1 MTSQSSVNSLSPLS
15 LAQLEQTQDFIRRH
29 IGPSEAQTQV
39 MLNDIGAESI
49 DALIDEIVPNDI
61 RLSEL
66 PAIGDSKTEVQALAD
81 LKAVANLN
89 KVNTSYIGLG
99 YYGTLTP
106 NVITRNV
113 LENPGWYTAYTPYQ
127 PEIAQGR
134 LESLLNYQQ
143 MCIDLTGLPLA
154 SASLLDEGTAAAEA
168 MALAKRVSKNKKSNL
183 FFISN
188 DVFPQTIDVVKQRA
202 DMFGFDVVIAP
213 ANEAKEHD
221 IFGALI
227 QYPSATGEVS
237 DISDLIEN
245 IHAKKGI
252 VAVAADIMSLV
263 LLKAPGELGADAVI
277 GSSQRFGVPMGYGGP
292 HAAFFTTSD
301 KYKRSL
307 PGRIIGVSKDTRGN
321 NALRMAMQTREQHIR
336 REKANSNIC
345 TAQVLLANMAAFYA
359 VYHGPQG
366 LKTIA
371 NRIHRFAD
379 ILATGTRV
387 KGLSPVHDSYFDTVT
402 FNVDNKSEIIERAL
416 ISGVNLRNDVDGQ
429 VSISLDET
437 TTRAD
442 VAQLFTILLG
452 ADHGLDVAG
461 LDAQIMTQGSTS
473 IPQAL
478 ARESEILTHP
488 VFNSYH
494 SETEMLRYIKRL
506 ENKDLAL
513 NHSMIS
519 LGSCTMKLNATAQMM
534 PVTWP
539 EFANMHPFAPQD
551 QALGYKKMIDELAD
565 WLVELT
571 GYDKVSMQ
579 PNSGAQGEYAG
590 LIAIHK
596 YHESRGDSHRN
607 ICLIPASAHGTN
619 PASAQMV
626 GMKVVVV
633 ACDKQGNVDM
643 EDLTAKAEELA
654 DSLSCI
660 MITYPSTHG
669 VYETTIAKICNI
681 IHDNGGQVYLDGANM
696 NAQVGITSPGF
707 IGADVSHLNLHKTFA
722 IPHGGGGPGMGPIG
736 VKSHLSPFL
745 PDHALVNIGEETK
758 GNGAVSAAPFGS
770 AGILCI
776 SYLYI
781 ALLGKEGVTAAT
793 KYAITNANYLA
804 NKLSQHYPILYTDPN
819 GRVAHECI
827 VDLRPIK
834 EACGVTEMDIAKRL
848 IDYGFHSPTMSFPVA
863 GTLMI
868 EPTESE
874 SKVELDRF
882 IEAMVCIRDE
892 VRKVESGEWTL
903 ENNPL
908 HHAPHTLADITDA
921 NWDRAYSV
929 SEAVFPVPSVAI
941 DKFWPTVNRIDDVY
955 GDRNLVCSCPPV
967 ESYKD

>member
-1 MTSQSSVNSLSPLS
+1 MTSQSPVNSFASLS
-15 LAQLEQTQDFIRRH
+15 LTQLEQTQDFIRRH

-39 MLNDIGAESI
+39 MLNDFGAESI

-61 RLSEL
+61 RLAEL

-81 LKAVANLN
+81 LKVVANLN
-89 KVNTSYIGLG
+89 KVNTTYIGLG

-183 FFISN
+183 FFISD

-213 ANEAKEHD
+213 ANEAEEHD

-237 DISDLIEN
+237 DISDLIEK

-387 KGLSPVHDSYFDTVT
+387 KGLSPVHDSYFDTIT

-437 TTRAD
+437 TTRTNI
-442 VAQLFTILLG
+442 AQLFTILLG
-452 ADHGLDVAG
+452 ADHG
-461 LDAQIMTQGSTS
+461 
-473 IPQAL
+473 
-478 ARESEILTHP
+478 
-488 VFNSYH
+488 
-494 SETEMLRYIKRL
+494 
-506 ENKDLAL
+506 
-513 NHSMIS
+513 
-519 LGSCTMKLNATAQMM
+519 
-534 PVTWP
+534 
-539 EFANMHPFAPQD
+539 
-551 QALGYKKMIDELAD
+551 
-565 WLVELT
+565 
-571 GYDKVSMQ
+571 
-579 PNSGAQGEYAG
+579 
-590 LIAIHK
+590 
-596 YHESRGDSHRN
+596 
-607 ICLIPASAHGTN
+607 
-619 PASAQMV
+619 
-626 GMKVVVV
+626 
-633 ACDKQGNVDM
+633 
-643 EDLTAKAEELA
+643 
-654 DSLSCI
+654 
-660 MITYPSTHG
+660 
-669 VYETTIAKICNI
+669 
-681 IHDNGGQVYLDGANM
+681 
-696 NAQVGITSPGF
+696 
-707 IGADVSHLNLHKTFA
+707 
-722 IPHGGGGPGMGPIG
+722 
-736 VKSHLSPFL
+736 
-745 PDHALVNIGEETK
+745 
-758 GNGAVSAAPFGS
+758 
-770 AGILCI
+770 
-776 SYLYI
+776 
-781 ALLGKEGVTAAT
+781 
-793 KYAITNANYLA
+793 
-804 NKLSQHYPILYTDPN
+804 
-819 GRVAHECI
+819 
-827 VDLRPIK
+827 
-834 EACGVTEMDIAKRL
+834 
-848 IDYGFHSPTMSFPVA
+848 
-863 GTLMI
+863 
-868 EPTESE
+868 
-874 SKVELDRF
+874 
-882 IEAMVCIRDE
+882 
-892 VRKVESGEWTL
+892 
-903 ENNPL
+903 
-908 HHAPHTLADITDA
+908 
-921 NWDRAYSV
+921 
-929 SEAVFPVPSVAI
+929 
-941 DKFWPTVNRIDDVY
+941 
-955 GDRNLVCSCPPV
+955 
-967 ESYKD
+967 